1 MTASAKV
8 VLVTFLAIALGYYKI
23 YIQDA
28 IELSPGAERTI
39 QPLEDFPDGRKLY
52 AACANPIARVAWS
65 PGGNSYDLQG
75 RAAGGGRIDHIT
87 VLDIDQPGADG
98 LYSVRALN
106 FRDNEGNIF
115 AATIT

>member
-39 QPLEDFPDGRKLY
+39 QPLEDFPEY
-52 AACANPIARVAWS
+52 QC
-65 PGGNSYDLQG
+65 
-75 RAAGGGRIDHIT
+75 H
-87 VLDIDQPGADG
+87 
-98 LYSVRALN
+98 
-106 FRDNEGNIF
+106 
-115 AATIT
+115 